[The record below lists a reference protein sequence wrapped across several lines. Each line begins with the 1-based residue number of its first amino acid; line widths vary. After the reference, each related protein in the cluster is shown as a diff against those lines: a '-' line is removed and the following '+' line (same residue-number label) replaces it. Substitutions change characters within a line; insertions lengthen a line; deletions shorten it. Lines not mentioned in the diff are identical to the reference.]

1 MREHA
6 HQETGSHPLCQL
18 DARYADTFHLFRFI
32 RRAKGLHRGK
42 VGHMAHKPGA
52 QAPLRS
58 CDATVI
64 RLASGVRVGTGSA
77 AAASFLASGPKR
89 LRERA
94 EACETPALCQGLGR
108 FAHFLRGLGSAE

>member
-6 HQETGSHPLCQL
+6 PQETGSHPLCQL
-18 DARYADTFHLFRFI
+18 GARYADTFHLFRFI
-32 RRAKGLHRGK
+32 CGTKGLRREK

-64 RLASGVRVGTGSA
+64 RLASGKRVGTGSA
-77 AAASFLASGPKR
+77 TAASFLASGPER
-89 LRERA
+89 LRDEGG
-94 EACETPALCQGLGR
+94 GL
-108 FAHFLRGLGSAE
+108 